1 MRRAFPILPREA
13 LQHNMADTLE
23 SELGQSAEQQAEL
36 LLTLKNGGFSSSS
49 SSSSSSAFSQ
59 PQEPPPPPQ
68 QDFSPLSALGLHR
81 VGEDRPSPSKEPSI
95 QLNRRGM
102 PARMRKKNRLYF
114 DDDLVS
120 SPTQM
125 KSPKKTSRGTP
136 KKQAAPQP
144 LPIAPVKL
152 NDGPGGVQFT
162 SGASS
167 EPQAITT
174 PDKKVAQQN
183 GVRLRNFLKLPQAH
197 KWVYFEWFYSNID
210 KPLFGGENDFQ
221 IVLKEA
227 FPDLRTRKLTRRQW
241 GMIRRMMG
249 KPRRCS
255 QAFFQEECQ
264 SLDKKRHVL
273 RLLQQ
278 RKITDINTL
287 KDFPLPDQIPM
298 QLVIGTKVTARIRKP
313 ENGLY
318 TGVIDAVDTSDNTYR
333 ITFDR
338 HGIGTHSIPDFEVL
352 SSEGAEIMPL
362 SSFSQKFR
370 PRPPLGL
377 VTPPRPLLPKMDP
390 NSTCGGD
397 SPALSLT
404 NDPILAQSP
413 FKSSK
418 LSMDDTLGGFQVKS
432 LVQIVQLSK
441 ILRAKREKINA
452 LRDMNSQAE
461 KQRSYG
467 QELTVDFQRR
477 YAAMVL
483 ELEKLN
489 RDLNQH
495 LVAVQ
500 QFCQEIAPEQSGPTL
515 LPGQIRERCYEEA
528 ATIVDVTNTSSGTPQ
543 VSSPHILHLIT
554 KLTSLMLQ
562 MKNLAETEVSAFEL
576 TSIQETLNEIRGSL
590 HESNRTAFQNNV
602 EVHLTHIMSAVS
614 QMGTLQAF
622 NSNGTQV

>member
-1 MRRAFPILPREA
+1 
-13 LQHNMADTLE
+13 MADTLE

-36 LLTLKNGGFSSSS
+36 LLTFKNGGFSSSS

-59 PQEPPPPPQ
+59 PQESQ
-68 QDFSPLSALGLHR
+68 QVQVQDFSPLSALGLHR

-120 SPTQM
+120 SPTQV
-125 KSPKKTSRGTP
+125 KSPKKTPRGTP
-136 KKQAAPQP
+136 KKQSNPQP
-144 LPIAPVKL
+144 LPLAPVKL
-152 NDGPGGVQFT
+152 
-162 SGASS
+162 
-167 EPQAITT
+167 EPQTITT

-227 FPDLRTRKLTRRQW
+227 FPELRTRKLTRRQW

-278 RKITDINTL
+278 RKITDISTL

-338 HGIGTHSIPDFEVL
+338 HGIGTHSIPDYEVL
-352 SSEGAEIMPL
+352 SSEVAEIMPL

-370 PRPPLGL
+370 PRPPLGM
-377 VTPPRPLLPKMDP
+377 VTPPRPLLPKLEPGCM
-390 NSTCGGD
+390 GGD

-413 FKSSK
+413 LKTTKIS
-418 LSMDDTLGGFQVKS
+418 LDDTLGGFPVKC

-441 ILRAKREKINA
+441 ILRAKREKIGA
-452 LRDMNSQAE
+452 LRDMNGQAE

-467 QELTVDFQRR
+467 QELNVEFQRK
-477 YAAMVL
+477 YAGLVL
-483 ELEKLN
+483 EIEKLN

-495 LVAVQ
+495 LLAVQ
-500 QFCQEIAPEQSGPTL
+500 QFCQEISPEQSGPTL
-515 LPGQIRERCYEEA
+515 LPSQIRERCYEEA
-528 ATIVDVTNTSSGTPQ
+528 ATIVDVTNHSSGSPQ
-543 VSSPHILHLIT
+543 VSSPAILDLIT

-576 TSIQETLNEIRGSL
+576 TSLQETLNEIRSSL
-590 HESNRTAFQNNV
+590 DESNKVAFQNNI

-622 NSNGTQV
+622 NNHNGTPV

>member
-1 MRRAFPILPREA
+1 
-13 LQHNMADTLE
+13 MADTLE
-23 SELGQSAEQQAEL
+23 SELVQSAEQQAEL

-59 PQEPPPPPQ
+59 PQEPQ

-81 VGEDRPSPSKEPSI
+81 VGEDRPSPTKEPSI

-120 SPTQM
+120 SPTQV
-125 KSPKKTSRGTP
+125 KSPKKAARGTP
-136 KKQAAPQP
+136 KKQANPQP
-144 LPIAPVKL
+144 LPVAPVKL
-152 NDGPGGVQFT
+152 
-162 SGASS
+162 
-167 EPQAITT
+167 EPQTITT

-221 IVLKEA
+221 VVLKEA
-227 FPDLRTRKLTRRQW
+227 FPDLRSRRLTRRQW

-278 RKITDINTL
+278 RKITDVSSL
-287 KDFPLPDQIPM
+287 KELPLPDQIPM

-338 HGIGTHSIPDFEVL
+338 HGIGTHSIPDYEVL
-352 SSEGAEIMPL
+352 SSEVAEIMPL

-370 PRPPLGL
+370 PRPQLGL
-377 VTPPRPLLPKMDP
+377 VTPPRPLLPKLEP
-390 NSTCGGD
+390 GSVGAD

-413 FKSSK
+413 LKSSK
-418 LSMDDTLGGFQVKS
+418 ISMDDTLGGFPVKC

-441 ILRAKREKINA
+441 ILRAKREKIGT

-467 QELTVDFQRR
+467 QELNVEFQRK
-477 YAAMVL
+477 YAALVL

-495 LVAVQ
+495 LLAVQ

-515 LPGQIRERCYEEA
+515 LPCQIKERCYEEA
-528 ATIVDVTNTSSGTPQ
+528 ATIVDVTNNSTGSPQ
-543 VSSPHILHLIT
+543 VSSPAIINLIT

-562 MKNLAETEVSAFEL
+562 VKNLAETEVSAFEL
-576 TSIQETLNEIRGSL
+576 TSIQETLNEIRSSL
-590 HESNRTAFQNNV
+590 DESNRAAFQNNI

-622 NSNGTQV
+622 NSHNGTQV

>member
-1 MRRAFPILPREA
+1 MHQEPQL
-13 LQHNMADTLE
+13 HNMADTLE

-36 LLTLKNGGFSSSS
+36 LLTFKNGGFSSSS

-59 PQEPPPPPQ
+59 PQETQ

-102 PARMRKKNRLYF
+102 PARTRKKNRLYF

-125 KSPKKTSRGTP
+125 KSPKKTPRGTP
-136 KKQAAPQP
+136 KKQPNPQP
-144 LPIAPVKL
+144 LPPVKMSES
-152 NDGPGGVQFT
+152 V
-162 SGASS
+162 SGIQYTPVIAT

-221 IVLKEA
+221 VVLKEA
-227 FPDLRTRKLTRRQW
+227 FPELRTRKLTRRQW

-278 RKITDINTL
+278 RKITDITSL
-287 KDFPLPDQIPM
+287 KDFPLPSQIPM

-338 HGIGTHSIPDFEVL
+338 HGIGTHSIPDYEVL
-352 SSEGAEIMPL
+352 SSEIAEIMPL

-370 PRPPLGL
+370 PRPPMGM
-377 VTPPRPLLPKMDP
+377 VTPPRPLLPKQEP
-390 NSTCGGD
+390 GSVGAD

-413 FKSSK
+413 LKSSK
-418 LSMDDTLGGFQVKS
+418 LSMDDTLGEFPVKC
-432 LVQIVQLSK
+432 LVQVVKLSK
-441 ILRAKREKINA
+441 ILRAKREKIA
-452 LRDMNSQAE
+452 TLRDMNGQAE

-467 QELTVDFQRR
+467 QELNVDFQRR
-477 YAAMVL
+477 YAGLVL
-483 ELEKLN
+483 EIEKLN

-495 LVAVQ
+495 LLAVQ
-500 QFCQEIAPEQSGPTL
+500 EFCQNIAPEQSGPTL

-528 ATIVDVTNTSSGTPQ
+528 ATIVDVTNHSSGSPQ
-543 VSSPHILHLIT
+543 VASPAILDLIT

-576 TSIQETLNEIRGSL
+576 TSLQETLNEIRNSL
-590 HESNRTAFQNNV
+590 DESNRVAFQNNI

-622 NSNGTQV
+622 NNHNGMPV

>member
-1 MRRAFPILPREA
+1 MHQEPQP
-13 LQHNMADTLE
+13 HNMADTLE

-36 LLTLKNGGFSSSS
+36 LLTFKNGGFSSSS

-59 PQEPPPPPQ
+59 PQESQ

-120 SPTQM
+120 SPTQA
-125 KSPKKTSRGTP
+125 KSPKKTPRGTP
-136 KKQAAPQP
+136 KKQPNPQP
-144 LPIAPVKL
+144 LPLAPVKMS
-152 NDGPGGVQFT
+152 DGL
-162 SGASS
+162 SGIQYT
-167 EPQAITT
+167 PVITT
-174 PDKKVAQQN
+174 VMLGA
-183 GVRLRNFLKLPQAH
+183 LR
-197 KWVYFEWFYSNID
+197 
-210 KPLFGGENDFQ
+210 PLFGGENDFQ
-221 IVLKEA
+221 VVLKEA
-227 FPDLRTRKLTRRQW
+227 FPELRTRKLTRRQW

-278 RKITDINTL
+278 RKITDISSL
-287 KDFPLPDQIPM
+287 KDFPLPNQIPM

-338 HGIGTHSIPDFEVL
+338 HGIGTHSIPDYEVL
-352 SSEGAEIMPL
+352 SSEVAEIMPL

-370 PRPPLGL
+370 PRPPMGM
-377 VTPPRPLLPKMDP
+377 VTPPRPLLPKQEP
-390 NSTCGGD
+390 GSVGAD

-413 FKSSK
+413 LKSSK
-418 LSMDDTLGGFQVKS
+418 ISMDDTLGGFRVKC
-432 LVQIVQLSK
+432 LVQIVKLSK
-441 ILRAKREKINA
+441 ILRAKREKIGT
-452 LRDMNSQAE
+452 LRDMNGQAE

-467 QELTVDFQRR
+467 QELNVDFQRK
-477 YAAMVL
+477 YAGLVL
-483 ELEKLN
+483 EIEKLN

-495 LVAVQ
+495 LLAVQ

-528 ATIVDVTNTSSGTPQ
+528 ATIVDVTNHSSGSPQ
-543 VSSPHILHLIT
+543 VSSPAILDLIT

-562 MKNLAETEVSAFEL
+562 MKVC
-576 TSIQETLNEIRGSL
+576 I
-590 HESNRTAFQNNV
+590 
-602 EVHLTHIMSAVS
+602 
-614 QMGTLQAF
+614 
-622 NSNGTQV
+622 

>member
-1 MRRAFPILPREA
+1 
-13 LQHNMADTLE
+13 MADTLE

-59 PQEPPPPPQ
+59 PQEPQ

-120 SPTQM
+120 TPTQV
-125 KSPKKTSRGTP
+125 KSPKKAARGTP
-136 KKQAAPQP
+136 KKQANPQP
-144 LPIAPVKL
+144 LPVAPVKL
-152 NDGPGGVQFT
+152 SDGPGGLQYT
-162 SGASS
+162 SALSA
-167 EPQAITT
+167 EPPTITT

-227 FPDLRTRKLTRRQW
+227 FPDLRTRRLTRRQW

-278 RKITDINTL
+278 RKITDINSL

-338 HGIGTHSIPDFEVL
+338 HGIGTHSIPDYEVL
-352 SSEGAEIMPL
+352 SSEVAEIMPL

-370 PRPPLGL
+370 PRLGL
-377 VTPPRPLLPKMDP
+377 VTPPRPLLPKLEP
-390 NSTCGGD
+390 GSIGAD

-413 FKSSK
+413 LKSSK
-418 LSMDDTLGGFQVKS
+418 ISMDDTLGGFPVKC
-432 LVQIVQLSK
+432 LVQIVHLSK
-441 ILRAKREKINA
+441 ILRAKREKIGA

-467 QELTVDFQRR
+467 QELNVEFQRK
-477 YAAMVL
+477 YAALVL

-495 LVAVQ
+495 LLAVQ

-515 LPGQIRERCYEEA
+515 LPCQIKERCYEEA
-528 ATIVDVTNTSSGTPQ
+528 ATIVDVTNNASGSPQ
-543 VSSPHILHLIT
+543 VSSPAIINLIT

-562 MKNLAETEVSAFEL
+562 VKNLAETEVSAFEL
-576 TSIQETLNEIRGSL
+576 TSIQETLNEIRNSL
-590 HESNRTAFQNNV
+590 DESNRAAFQNNI

-622 NSNGTQV
+622 SSHNGTQV

>member
-1 MRRAFPILPREA
+1 MHLAPQP
-13 LQHNMADTLE
+13 HNMADTLE

-36 LLTLKNGGFSSSS
+36 LLTFKNGGFSSSS

-59 PQEPPPPPQ
+59 SQEPQ
-68 QDFSPLSALGLHR
+68 QDFSPLSALGLQR
-81 VGEDRPSPSKEPSI
+81 VGEERPSPSKEPSI

-102 PARMRKKNRLYF
+102 PARMRKKNRLYY

-125 KSPKKTSRGTP
+125 KSPKKTPRGTP
-136 KKQAAPQP
+136 KKQPNPQP
-144 LPIAPVKL
+144 MPLAPVKL
-152 NDGPGGVQFT
+152 GEGISAPHSNPVI
-162 SGASS
+162 AM
-167 EPQAITT
+167 EPQTITT

-227 FPDLRTRKLTRRQW
+227 FPQLQTRKLTRRQW

-255 QAFFQEECQ
+255 QAFFQEERQ

-338 HGIGTHSIPDFEVL
+338 HGIGTHSIPDYEVL
-352 SSEGAEIMPL
+352 SSEVAEIMPL

-370 PRPPLGL
+370 PRPPLGM
-377 VTPPRPLLPKMDP
+377 VTPPRPLLPKLEP
-390 NSTCGGD
+390 GSVGAD

-413 FKSSK
+413 LKSSK
-418 LSMDDTLGGFQVKS
+418 ISMDDTLGGFPVRC

-441 ILRAKREKINA
+441 ILRAKREKIGA
-452 LRDMNSQAE
+452 LRDMNAQAE
-461 KQRSYG
+461 KQRSYS
-467 QELTVDFQRR
+467 QELNVDFQRR
-477 YAAMVL
+477 YAALVL
-483 ELEKLN
+483 DIEKLN

-495 LVAVQ
+495 LVVVQ
-500 QFCQEIAPEQSGPTL
+500 QFCQEIAPEQGLPGPTL

-528 ATIVDVTNTSSGTPQ
+528 ATIVDVTNHSSGSPQ
-543 VSSPHILHLIT
+543 VSSPAILDLIT

-562 MKNLAETEVSAFEL
+562 MKNLTETEVSAYEL
-576 TSIQETLNEIRGSL
+576 TSLQQTLNEIRSSL
-590 HESNRTAFQNNV
+590 DESNRVAFQNNI

-622 NSNGTQV
+622 NSHNGTSV

>member
-1 MRRAFPILPREA
+1 
-13 LQHNMADTLE
+13 
-23 SELGQSAEQQAEL
+23 
-36 LLTLKNGGFSSSS
+36 
-49 SSSSSSAFSQ
+49 
-59 PQEPPPPPQ
+59 
-68 QDFSPLSALGLHR
+68 
-81 VGEDRPSPSKEPSI
+81 
-95 QLNRRGM
+95 M

-120 SPTQM
+120 SPTQV
-125 KSPKKTSRGTP
+125 KSPKKSSRGTP
-136 KKQAAPQP
+136 KKQLNPQP
-144 LPIAPVKL
+144 IPSSPLKL
-152 NDGPGGVQFT
+152 VDGLIP
-162 SGASS
+162 SS
-167 EPQAITT
+167 YTPEEPQTITT

-227 FPDLRTRKLTRRQW
+227 FPQLKTRKLSRRQW
-241 GMIRRMMG
+241 GIIRRMMG

-255 QAFFQEECQ
+255 QAFFQEECLA
-264 SLDKKRHVL
+264 LDKKRQVL

-278 RKITDINTL
+278 RKITDINSL

-338 HGIGTHSIPDFEVL
+338 HGIGTHSIPDYEVL

-370 PRPPLGL
+370 PRPPLGM
-377 VTPPRPLLPKMDP
+377 VTPPRPILPKLEP
-390 NSTCGGD
+390 GSGTD

-413 FKSSK
+413 LKSSK
-418 LSMDDTLGGFQVKS
+418 LSMEDTLGGFPVKC

-441 ILRAKREKINA
+441 ILRAKREKIGS
-452 LRDMNSQAE
+452 LREMNEQAE

-467 QELTVDFQRR
+467 EELNVEFQRK
-477 YAAMVL
+477 YAALVL
-483 ELEKLN
+483 EIEKLN
-489 RDLNQH
+489 KDLNQY
-495 LVAVQ
+495 LLAVQ
-500 QFCQEIAPEQSGPTL
+500 QFCQEIAPEQGISAPTL
-515 LPGQIRERCYEEA
+515 LPSQIKERCYEEA
-528 ATIVDVTNTSSGTPQ
+528 ATIVDVTNHSSGSPQ
-543 VSSPHILHLIT
+543 VSSASVLDLIT

-562 MKNLAETEVSAFEL
+562 IKNLAETEVSAFEL
-576 TSIQETLNEIRGSL
+576 TSLQETLNEIRNSL
-590 HESNRTAFQNNV
+590 DESNKVAFQNNI

-622 NSNGTQV
+622 NNHNSNSL

>member
-1 MRRAFPILPREA
+1 QP
-13 LQHNMADTLE
+13 HNMADTLE

-36 LLTLKNGGFSSSS
+36 LLTFKNGGFSSSS

-59 PQEPPPPPQ
+59 PQESQ

-120 SPTQM
+120 SPTQA
-125 KSPKKTSRGTP
+125 KSPKKTPRGTP
-136 KKQAAPQP
+136 KKQPNPQP
-144 LPIAPVKL
+144 LPLAPVKMS
-152 NDGPGGVQFT
+152 DGL
-162 SGASS
+162 SGIQYTPVITT
-167 EPQAITT
+167 EPQTITT

-221 IVLKEA
+221 VVLKEA
-227 FPDLRTRKLTRRQW
+227 FPELRTRKLTRRQW

-278 RKITDINTL
+278 RKITDISSL
-287 KDFPLPDQIPM
+287 KDFPLPNQIPM

-338 HGIGTHSIPDFEVL
+338 HGIGTHSIPDYEVL
-352 SSEGAEIMPL
+352 
-362 SSFSQKFR
+362 
-370 PRPPLGL
+370 
-377 VTPPRPLLPKMDP
+377 
-390 NSTCGGD
+390 
-397 SPALSLT
+397 
-404 NDPILAQSP
+404 
-413 FKSSK
+413 
-418 LSMDDTLGGFQVKS
+418 VK
-432 LVQIVQLSK
+432 LSK
-441 ILRAKREKINA
+441 ILRAKREKIGT
-452 LRDMNSQAE
+452 LRDMNGQAE

-467 QELTVDFQRR
+467 QELNVDFQRK
-477 YAAMVL
+477 YAGLVL
-483 ELEKLN
+483 EIEKLN

-495 LVAVQ
+495 LLAVQ

-528 ATIVDVTNTSSGTPQ
+528 ATIVDVTNHSSGSPQ
-543 VSSPHILHLIT
+543 VSSPAILDLIT

-576 TSIQETLNEIRGSL
+576 TSLQETLNEIRNSL
-590 HESNRTAFQNNV
+590 DESNRVAFQNNI

-622 NSNGTQV
+622 NNHNGTQV

>member
-1 MRRAFPILPREA
+1 MHQEPQP
-13 LQHNMADTLE
+13 HNMADTLE

-36 LLTLKNGGFSSSS
+36 LLTFKNGGFSSSS

-59 PQEPPPPPQ
+59 PQESQ

-120 SPTQM
+120 SPTQA
-125 KSPKKTSRGTP
+125 KSPKKTPRGTP
-136 KKQAAPQP
+136 KKQPNPQP
-144 LPIAPVKL
+144 LPLAPVKM
-152 NDGPGGVQFT
+152 
-162 SGASS
+162 
-167 EPQAITT
+167 EPQTITT

-221 IVLKEA
+221 VVLKEA
-227 FPDLRTRKLTRRQW
+227 FPELRTRKLTRRQW

-278 RKITDINTL
+278 RKITDISSL
-287 KDFPLPDQIPM
+287 KDFPLPNQIPM

-338 HGIGTHSIPDFEVL
+338 HGIGTHSIPDYEVL
-352 SSEGAEIMPL
+352 SSEVAEIMPL

-370 PRPPLGL
+370 PRPPMGM
-377 VTPPRPLLPKMDP
+377 VTPPRPLLPKQEP
-390 NSTCGGD
+390 GSVGAD

-413 FKSSK
+413 LKSSK
-418 LSMDDTLGGFQVKS
+418 ISMDDTLGGFRVKC
-432 LVQIVQLSK
+432 LVQIVKLSK
-441 ILRAKREKINA
+441 ILRAKREKIGT
-452 LRDMNSQAE
+452 LRDMNGQAE

-467 QELTVDFQRR
+467 QELNVDFQRK
-477 YAAMVL
+477 YAGLVL
-483 ELEKLN
+483 EIEKLN

-495 LVAVQ
+495 LLAVQ

-528 ATIVDVTNTSSGTPQ
+528 ATIVDVTNHSSGSPQ
-543 VSSPHILHLIT
+543 VSSPAILDLIT

-576 TSIQETLNEIRGSL
+576 TSLQETLNEIRNSL
-590 HESNRTAFQNNV
+590 DESNRVAFQNNI

-622 NSNGTQV
+622 NNHNGTQV

>member
-1 MRRAFPILPREA
+1 MQQE
-13 LQHNMADTLE
+13 LQPHNMADTLE

-36 LLTLKNGGFSSSS
+36 LLTFKNGGFSSSS

-59 PQEPPPPPQ
+59 PQESQ

-120 SPTQM
+120 SPTQV
-125 KSPKKTSRGTP
+125 KSPKKTPRGTP
-136 KKQAAPQP
+136 KKQANPQP
-144 LPIAPVKL
+144 LPLASVKL
-152 NDGPGGVQFT
+152 
-162 SGASS
+162 
-167 EPQAITT
+167 EPQTITT

-227 FPDLRTRKLTRRQW
+227 FPDLRTRRLTRRQW

-278 RKITDINTL
+278 RKITDTASL
-287 KDFPLPDQIPM
+287 KDFPLPDQIPL

-370 PRPPLGL
+370 PRPPLGM
-377 VTPPRPLLPKMDP
+377 VTPPRPLLPKQEP
-390 NSTCGGD
+390 GSAGAD

-413 FKSSK
+413 LKSSK
-418 LSMDDTLGGFQVKS
+418 ISMDDTLGGFPVKC

-441 ILRAKREKINA
+441 ILRAKREKIGA
-452 LRDMNSQAE
+452 LRDMNAQAE

-467 QELTVDFQRR
+467 LELNIDFQRK
-477 YAAMVL
+477 YAGLVL
-483 ELEKLN
+483 EIEKLN
-489 RDLNQH
+489 RELNQH
-495 LVAVQ
+495 LLAVQ

-528 ATIVDVTNTSSGTPQ
+528 AAIVDLTNHSSGSPQ
-543 VSSPHILHLIT
+543 VSSPATLDLIT

-576 TSIQETLNEIRGSL
+576 TSLQETLNEIRSSL
-590 HESNRTAFQNNV
+590 DESNRAAFQNNI
-602 EVHLTHIMSAVS
+602 EVHLMHIMSAVS

-622 NSNGTQV
+622 NNHNGAPV

>member
-1 MRRAFPILPREA
+1 MQWEWQP
-13 LQHNMADTLE
+13 HNMADTLE

-36 LLTLKNGGFSSSS
+36 LLTFKNGGFSSSS
-49 SSSSSSAFSQ
+49 SSSSSTAFSQ
-59 PQEPPPPPQ
+59 PQEPSP
-68 QDFSPLSALGLHR
+68 DFSPLSALGLQR
-81 VGEDRPSPSKEPSI
+81 VGEERASPSKEPSI

-120 SPTQM
+120 SPTQV
-125 KSPKKTSRGTP
+125 KSPKKSSRGTP
-136 KKQAAPQP
+136 KKQLNPQP
-144 LPIAPVKL
+144 IPSSPLKL
-152 NDGPGGVQFT
+152 VDGLIP
-162 SGASS
+162 SS
-167 EPQAITT
+167 YTPEEPQTITT

-227 FPDLRTRKLTRRQW
+227 FPQLKTRKLSRRQW
-241 GMIRRMMG
+241 GIIRRMMG

-255 QAFFQEECQ
+255 QAFFQEECLA
-264 SLDKKRHVL
+264 LDKKRQVL

-278 RKITDINTL
+278 RKITDINSL

-338 HGIGTHSIPDFEVL
+338 HGIGTHSIPDYEVL

-370 PRPPLGL
+370 PRPPLGM
-377 VTPPRPLLPKMDP
+377 VTPPRPILPKLEP
-390 NSTCGGD
+390 GSGTD

-413 FKSSK
+413 LKSSK
-418 LSMDDTLGGFQVKS
+418 LSMEDTLGGFPVKC

-441 ILRAKREKINA
+441 ILRAKREKIGS
-452 LRDMNSQAE
+452 LREMNEQAE

-467 QELTVDFQRR
+467 EELNVEFQRK
-477 YAAMVL
+477 YAALVL
-483 ELEKLN
+483 EIEKLN
-489 RDLNQH
+489 KDLNQY
-495 LVAVQ
+495 LLAVQ
-500 QFCQEIAPEQSGPTL
+500 QFCQEIAPEQGISAPTL
-515 LPGQIRERCYEEA
+515 LPSQIKERCYEEA
-528 ATIVDVTNTSSGTPQ
+528 ATIVDVTNHSSGSPQ
-543 VSSPHILHLIT
+543 VSSASVLDLIT

-562 MKNLAETEVSAFEL
+562 IKFYVVLL
-576 TSIQETLNEIRGSL
+576 
-590 HESNRTAFQNNV
+590 
-602 EVHLTHIMSAVS
+602 
-614 QMGTLQAF
+614 
-622 NSNGTQV
+622 

>member
-1 MRRAFPILPREA
+1 MQWEWQP
-13 LQHNMADTLE
+13 HNMADTLE

-36 LLTLKNGGFSSSS
+36 LLTFKNGGFSSSS
-49 SSSSSSAFSQ
+49 SSSSSTAFSQ
-59 PQEPPPPPQ
+59 PQEPPP
-68 QDFSPLSALGLHR
+68 DFSPLSALGLQR
-81 VGEDRPSPSKEPSI
+81 VGEERASPSKEPSI

-120 SPTQM
+120 SPTQV
-125 KSPKKTSRGTP
+125 KSPKKSSRGTP
-136 KKQAAPQP
+136 KKQLNPQP
-144 LPIAPVKL
+144 IPSSPLKL
-152 NDGPGGVQFT
+152 VDGVIP
-162 SGASS
+162 SS
-167 EPQAITT
+167 YTPEEPQTITT

-227 FPDLRTRKLTRRQW
+227 FPQLKTRKLSRRQW

-255 QAFFQEECQ
+255 QAFFQEECLA
-264 SLDKKRHVL
+264 LDKKRQVL

-278 RKITDINTL
+278 RKITDINSL

-338 HGIGTHSIPDFEVL
+338 HGIGTHSIPDYEVL

-370 PRPPLGL
+370 PRPPLGM
-377 VTPPRPLLPKMDP
+377 VTPPRPILPKLEP
-390 NSTCGGD
+390 GSGTD

-413 FKSSK
+413 LKSSK
-418 LSMDDTLGGFQVKS
+418 LSMEDTLGGFPVKC

-441 ILRAKREKINA
+441 ILRAKREKIGS
-452 LRDMNSQAE
+452 LREMNEQAE

-467 QELTVDFQRR
+467 EELNVEFQRK
-477 YAAMVL
+477 YAALVL
-483 ELEKLN
+483 EIEKLN
-489 RDLNQH
+489 KDLNQY
-495 LVAVQ
+495 LLAVQ
-500 QFCQEIAPEQSGPTL
+500 QFCQEIAPEQGISAPTL
-515 LPGQIRERCYEEA
+515 LPSQIRERCYEEA
-528 ATIVDVTNTSSGTPQ
+528 ATIVDVTNHSSGSPQ
-543 VSSPHILHLIT
+543 VSSASVLDLIT

-562 MKNLAETEVSAFEL
+562 IKNLAETEVSAFEL
-576 TSIQETLNEIRGSL
+576 TSLQETLNEIRNSL
-590 HESNRTAFQNNV
+590 DESNKVAFQNNI

-622 NSNGTQV
+622 NNHNSNSL